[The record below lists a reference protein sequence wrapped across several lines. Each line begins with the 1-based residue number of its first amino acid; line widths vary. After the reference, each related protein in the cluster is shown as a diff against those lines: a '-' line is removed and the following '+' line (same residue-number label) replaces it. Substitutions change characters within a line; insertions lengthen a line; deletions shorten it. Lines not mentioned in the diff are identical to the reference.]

1 MTEFSVQM
9 PPTTQVMDPNVAA
22 AAAAQFCDQVLA
34 SPTIMFLPSWE
45 SDVTK
50 DCLCNWTA
58 RTVTI
63 PLATRAGTQV
73 NFPQLHAVIRI
84 PRYDHFTISILT
96 AHDGI
101 CVAQASGHHTIVRQG
116 PPSMYPFMWGGAP
129 YAQVHHDH
137 SNTRKLCPC
146 ILGNPAVHVA
156 GPSEVLTDAENMGN
170 SRNLLITAGMCL
182 LCAGFPFA
190 WAAQCCLPIEYVVKN
205 NAGERIA
212 SHAIPAVISLPFP
225 NKTMTSELRMGSLTP
240 EQRRLALMARLYH
253 IAIECSMSP
262 GGGAGG
268 V

>member
-50 DCLCNWTA
+50 DWLYNWTA

-63 PLATRAGTQV
+63 PLATREV
-73 NFPQLHAVIRI
+73 NFPQLYAVIQI

-96 AHDGI
+96 AHDGV
-101 CVAQASGHHTIVRQG
+101 CVAQASGHHTIVRRA
-116 PPSMYPFMWGGAP
+116 PPSMYPFMWGGAL

-170 SRNLLITAGMCL
+170 SRNLLITAGMWL

-212 SHAIPAVISLPFP
+212 SHAIPAVISREPFP

-253 IAIECSMSP
+253 IAIECSMPP
-262 GGGAGG
+262 GGGGS
-268 V
+268 

>member
-1 MTEFSVQM
+1 M
-9 PPTTQVMDPNVAA
+9 PPTTQVMDPDVAA

-50 DCLCNWTA
+50 DWTYNWTA

-63 PLATRAGTQV
+63 PLATREV
-73 NFPQLHAVIRI
+73 NFPQLYAVIQI

-96 AHDGI
+96 AHDGV
-101 CVAQASGHHTIVRQG
+101 CVAQASGHHTIVRRG

-156 GPSEVLTDAENMGN
+156 G
-170 SRNLLITAGMCL
+170 
-182 LCAGFPFA
+182 
-190 WAAQCCLPIEYVVKN
+190 
-205 NAGERIA
+205 
-212 SHAIPAVISLPFP
+212 AV
-225 NKTMTSELRMGSLTP
+225 
-240 EQRRLALMARLYH
+240 
-253 IAIECSMSP
+253 
-262 GGGAGG
+262 GGADRC
-268 V
+268 